1 MNSFAVQLISLVV
14 QLISPVQLLSLVM
27 SQGRKNMRASVDGL
41 NFGDRGAHRP
51 GWAVDR
57 KR

>member
-1 MNSFAVQLISLVV
+1 MNSFAVQLISPV
-14 QLISPVQLLSLVM
+14 QLISLVM
-27 SQGRKNMRASVDGL
+27 IQGRKNMRASVHGL
-41 NFGDRGAHRP
+41 NLGDRVAHRP